1 MSASFSVRLKAWAVA
16 AAALAG
22 LTGLAVLPSSVHAQQ
37 RSIINTSFEQN
48 DPAGPGAPSYAI
60 LPASS
65 VPGWQSTTGFIELW
79 DSGFNG
85 VPAHAGAVFA
95 EMNANEPGALYQNVC
110 FTKGE
115 TLGWSFAHRARSG
128 GAATQVA
135 NFEIASSTG
144 VVLQLLASQ
153 ATTVPQGWQVNNG
166 TGVYN
171 GPTGV
176 QRIQFRTTN
185 PGSIGNFLDA
195 IQIDLAAYGGFR
207 PAATSSVEGAST
219 PTIPTV
225 VVNGKVDQTVTIPV
239 TVVGGTATA
248 GVDFTMTAGVVTIPP
263 GNYDGQ
269 AFPIPLVILNDSLIE
284 SSETIIFQLGAPSNT
299 EIMLADLD
307 CTGAPPTIRATHT
320 IIDDDVD
327 LRTVKTLAS
336 STATPAEGEAVSFR
350 IAVTNVGPQG
360 ATGVNLTD
368 QLPAGFNFVSATPSI
383 GTYNSATGLWTIGA
397 LANGA
402 TANLILTGTV
412 AVGQNGATLTNTT
425 TAATGVNVDVT
436 RTAGD
441 DLTESVTINSASA
454 LAMVKTGTLNL
465 GPDNAAGVGD
475 VITYAF
481 TVRNTGNAALTNV
494 TLTDPLPGIVVS
506 GGPIA
511 TLPRGGVDTTTFT
524 ATYAL
529 TQADL
534 DRGRV
539 DNIATASGANP
550 SGGAVTANG
559 AWSVSIPQTFGLS
572 VIKTQS
578 GGPVTVTAAGQVLT
592 YAIVVRNLGN
602 TTQTNVSVVDTLPN
616 GTVSPL
622 AAPTESVAADGLLQP
637 GETWTYSV
645 NYTVSQADV
654 DGGGPVVN
662 AVVAQ
667 SDQSPPVSDD
677 AATPVSGNPAL
688 IVTKSVD
695 RSTISAPGVLNYV
708 ITISNGG
715 NVSLTGV
722 QVADTLPNGAAATLS
737 GPAGDGGVPNVID
750 VGETWTYTTSYAVD
764 QAQIDAGV
772 ARINRVSA
780 TAAQVTTPATA
791 SATTTISQAPA
802 MSIVKDVDR
811 AFISQPGVL
820 NYVIRVANTGNV
832 ALTGVVVSD
841 TLPDGALIT
850 LTAPS
855 GDAGVVGVLD
865 VGETWTYATTFSVS
879 QSRIDA
885 GTALVNTASA
895 ISTQTPN
902 PVSDPATT
910 TVSRAAAFTTLKTVD
925 LATVTAPG
933 PLTYTITL
941 TNTGNVSL
949 TSVTPVDTL
958 PNGGVGV
965 LSAPVESL
973 PGGTVGVLDVGE
985 VWTYTL
991 VYNVTQAEI
1000 EAGLALT
1007 NTVEVTTAEVP
1018 SPQDSVTT
1026 TVARFY
1032 SLSVDKIVDQ
1042 TTVSVA
1048 GTVLNYTVT
1057 LRNTGNAALTGL
1069 TLVDTLPDGSA
1080 GVLTYTGGD
1089 TDGDNALDVN
1099 EVWTYSG
1106 AYTVTQPDI
1115 DAGQQLVNRVRAS
1128 ATERPGFVEDEATT
1142 SVAQNPEIL
1151 IEKDVDRDTISTTAL
1166 LNYTIVVTN
1175 TGNVALTNV
1184 VLTDTLPNGVGGVL
1198 AGPSGDGGVAGTL
1211 EVGEA
1216 WTYTTTYQ
1224 TTQAE
1229 LDAGAD
1235 LTNTVSV
1242 TATDPGGN
1250 VTDSDSA
1257 VTALVRVPGMLVKK
1271 SVDQTTISA
1280 PGTLNYVISVSNTG
1294 NVALTGV
1301 MPTDTLPDGTVG
1313 ALTGPNG
1320 DADGDNE
1327 LDVGETWTYAAT
1339 YAVDQTMID
1348 AGVALTNVVAVLSD
1362 QTPSQQAS
1370 AVTNISG
1377 APGLIVTKTV
1387 DQSVISAPGTLNY
1400 VIRVRNTG
1408 NVSLTGV
1415 TPVDTLPNGTIATLT
1430 GPSGDTDSDGVLDV
1444 GETWAYGA
1452 TYAVDQAQIDART
1465 PLTNSVTV
1473 QTAQTG
1479 PQTATA
1485 VTTIEAAP
1493 SLRIVKTVDRA
1504 SVSTPTRLSY
1514 AIIVTNTGNQSLGSV
1529 VLNDTLSNGGV
1540 VTVGPPVESLAGGV
1554 TGVLEVGESWTYLA
1568 IYDLTQADI
1577 DAGADLINTAA
1588 VVTDQTAVQQDTAT
1602 TTING
1607 IGQIRVDKSV
1617 DLARVN
1623 TPTTLNYVIRVTN
1636 TGNQSLNTVVLT
1648 DTLSNGA
1655 AVTVGAPVE
1664 SLAGGVAGVLEV
1676 GETWIYAATYDV
1688 TVADI
1693 DAGLALTNTAGV
1705 TARRPSGAGVSGSDD
1720 ATTAVDQRSS
1730 LILTKTATLNDGGD
1744 GRADVGDTLTYG
1756 FAVRN
1761 TGNVTLSNVTVTDT
1775 LAGLTLSGGPIAS
1788 LAPGATDTT
1797 TYTGVYTLTQSDLNA
1812 GRVTNLATATGYNP
1826 GGDPVSDDDT
1836 VTTHLSTDASL
1847 VLTKTAT
1854 LNDGG
1859 DGRADVG
1866 DTVIYGFTVRNAGN
1880 VTLTAVTVT
1889 DTLAGLTLS
1898 GGPIAS
1904 LAPGATDATTYTGV
1918 YTLTQSDLD
1927 AGRVVNLAT
1936 ATGRDP
1942 GGVGVSDDDTVT
1954 TPLPSVSSLI
1964 LTKTATLNDG
1974 GDGRADVG
1982 DTVIYGFA
1990 VQNTGNVTLTDVTVT
2005 DTLAGLAL
2013 SGGPIASLAP
2023 GVTDMT
2029 TYTGVYTL
2037 TQTDLDAGRVVNL
2050 ATASGLTPGGDPVSD
2065 DDTVTTPVTAAGGLV
2080 LTKTATLNDGGDGR
2094 ADAGDTVTYGFAVQ
2108 NTGNVTLSNVTV
2120 TDTLAGL
2127 TLSGGPIAS
2136 LAPGAT
2142 DTTTYTG
2149 VYTLTQADL
2158 DARQVIN
2165 LATAMGR
2172 DPAGDP
2178 VSDDDTVTT
2187 PLAAQPALVA
2197 VKTAALTTDERTQ
2210 GVGNS
2215 GDVITYAVVV
2225 TNMGNVTLENLV
2237 VEDVFQSDP
2246 ATLLT
2251 CAPTLLAP
2259 GEAATCVS
2267 YTHTITVD
2275 EANTAQL
2282 LNNTVTARANAL
2294 GDVAVVVTATSAAVV
2309 AVEADPADLRV
2320 TKTATPRE
2328 VNIGDLVRYVVVIE
2342 NIGVVDAVDATLID
2356 TPPAGFTLVEGSLS
2370 VVDADGAF
2378 RLAGVHPVRVD
2389 QIDIAVGDK
2398 ATVTYLL
2405 RVGAGVRPGVH
2416 VNHAQA
2422 QDGDAVSNV
2431 ATAEVR
2437 LVSDPMLDESL
2448 IVGTVFDDR
2457 DGDGWQDRADLTRVR
2472 IRGGF
2477 AEGAYVAG
2485 STTMDR
2491 GDGAMPVADASAPM
2505 LHGIDVGAIAARQ
2518 SDADTARTVV
2528 ISQTLSR
2535 LDFTDDL
2542 VLTTGEGFTVRMDA
2556 AGVSRVEKTGDAA
2569 RGLSGAEPTVERRV
2583 TQTTTGYR
2591 VDYVITNAGVDE
2603 RGIPGVRI
2611 ASVEGLIM
2619 ETDQFGRYHLEG
2631 VEGGP
2636 WERGRNF
2643 ILKID
2648 RVTLPPGAVF
2658 TTDNPLVRRI
2668 TPGLPVRFDFGVRM
2682 PQGVITAPARTVEM
2696 DLGEVVF
2703 APGAAAIQPVYAP
2716 VLDRMAAEVRANGAG
2731 EVIITADGETQ
2742 ALAFDR
2748 ARSLQTALLERL
2760 SPEQGRALQISLR
2773 TLPSDPATTLV
2784 TLGETTILGEV
2795 LFDTDQAAIRPEFA
2809 PLIERIAAR
2818 IDSMGGGVVA
2828 VTGHADRRG
2837 SADYNAALA
2846 LRRAQ
2851 AVQAAIA
2858 ARLSPTA
2865 RERLRVEIHDR
2876 ASAIADDNTSSPQ

>member
-1 MSASFSVRLKAWAVA
+1 MGFRLARWRARRATSASISARLNTAAVVVC
-16 AAALAG
+16 AALAG
-22 LTGLAVLPSSVHAQQ
+22 LAALPSTAEAQQ
-37 RSIINTSFEQN
+37 RSIVNTGFEQN

-60 LPASS
+60 TPTSA
-65 VPGWQSTTGFIELW
+65 VVGWESTTGDIELW
-79 DSGFNG
+79 DGGFNG
-85 VPAHAGAVFA
+85 VNAYEGNVFA
-95 EMNANEPGALYQNVC
+95 EMNANAPGALYQNVC
-110 FTKGE
+110 FTTGE
-115 TLGWSFAHRARSG
+115 TVGWSFAHRARTG
-128 GAATQVA
+128 GATTQIA

-144 VVLQLLASQ
+144 VVRQLLASQ
-153 ATTVPQGWQVNNG
+153 STTVPQGWRVNSG
-166 TGVYN
+166 SAVYT
-171 GPTGV
+171 GPTGI

-185 PGSIGNFLDA
+185 PGSVGNFLDA
-195 IQIDLAAYGGFR
+195 IQIDLAAYAGFR
-207 PAATSSVEGAST
+207 PIATSSIEGAT
-219 PTIPTV
+219 GPTIPTV
-225 VVNGKVDQTVTIPV
+225 IVNGKVDATVTIPV
-239 TVVGGTATA
+239 TVVGGTATVD
-248 GVDFTMTAGVVTIPP
+248 VDFRMTAGVVTIPP
-263 GNYDGQ
+263 GNYDGA
-269 AFPIPLVILNDSLIE
+269 AFPIPLVIIDDSLIE
-284 SSETIIFQLGAPSNT
+284 SNETIIFQLGTPSNT
-299 EIMLADLD
+299 EVTLADLA
-307 CTGAPPTIRATHT
+307 CTGAPPATRATHT

-350 IAVTNVGPQG
+350 IAVTNLGPLG

-368 QLPAGFNFVSATPSI
+368 QLPAGFTFVSATPSA
-383 GTYNSATGLWTIGA
+383 GTYNNATGVWTIGA

-436 RTAGD
+436 RTTGD

-454 LAMVKTGTLNL
+454 LTLVKTGALNL
-465 GPDNAAGVGD
+465 GPDNVASVGD

-494 TLTDPLPGIVVS
+494 TLTDPLPGISVS

-539 DNIATASGANP
+539 DNTATASGANP

-559 AWSVSIPQTFGLS
+559 SWSTPIPQTFGLS

-578 GGPVTVTAAGQVLT
+578 AGPATVTAAGQVLT

-602 TTQTNVSVVDTLPN
+602 MTQTNVSVVDTLPN

-622 AAPTESVAADGLLQP
+622 AAPAESVTADGLLQP

-645 NYTVSQADV
+645 NYAVSQADV

-662 AVVAQ
+662 AVVAH

-677 AATPVSGNPAL
+677 AVTPVSGAPAL

-708 ITISNGG
+708 ITVSNSG
-715 NVSLTGV
+715 NVSLSGV
-722 QVADTLPNGAAATLS
+722 QVADTLPNGAAAALS
-737 GPAGDGGVPNVID
+737 GPTGDAGVPNVID
-750 VGETWTYTTSYAVD
+750 VGETWTYTTSYSVD

-832 ALTGVVVSD
+832 ALTGVAVSD
-841 TLPDGALIT
+841 ILPDGAVIA

-865 VGETWTYATTFSVS
+865 VGETWTYATAFNVN
-879 QSRIDA
+879 QARIDA
-885 GTALVNTASA
+885 GTTLVNTVSA
-895 ISTQTPN
+895 VSTQTPN

-910 TVSRAAAFTTLKTVD
+910 SISRAAAFTTLKTVD

-973 PGGTVGVLDVGE
+973 PAGASGVLDVGE

-991 VYNVTQAEI
+991 VYNVSQAEI
-1000 EAGLALT
+1000 EAGLPLI

-1032 SLSVDKIVDQ
+1032 SLSVDKVVDQ

-1057 LRNTGNAALTGL
+1057 LRNTGNVALTGL

-1080 GVLTYTGGD
+1080 GVLTFTGGD
-1089 TDGDNALDVN
+1089 TDGDNALDVD

-1106 AYTVTQPDI
+1106 VYTVTQPDI
-1115 DAGQQLVNRVRAS
+1115 DGGQQLVNRVRAS

-1151 IEKDVDRDTISTTAL
+1151 IEKDVDRDTISTTSL

-1184 VLTDTLPNGVGGVL
+1184 VLTDILPNGAAGVL
-1198 AGPSGDGGVAGTL
+1198 GGPSGDAGVAGTL

-1216 WTYTTTYQ
+1216 WTYTATYQ

-1235 LTNTVSV
+1235 LINTVSV

-1250 VTDSDSA
+1250 VTDSDTA

-1301 MPTDTLPDGTVG
+1301 TPVDTLPDGTVG
-1313 ALTGPNG
+1313 TLTGPNG
-1320 DADGDNE
+1320 DTDGDNE
-1327 LDVGETWTYAAT
+1327 LDVGETWTYLTT
-1339 YAVDQTMID
+1339 YAVDQVMID
-1348 AGVALTNVVAVLSD
+1348 AGAALTNVVAVQSA

-1400 VIRVRNTG
+1400 VIRLRNTG

-1415 TPVDTLPNGTIATLT
+1415 TPVDTLPNGTVGTLT
-1430 GPSGDTDSDGVLDV
+1430 GPSGDADNDGVLDV

-1452 TYAVDQAQIDART
+1452 TYAVDQAQIDARN

-1473 QTAQTG
+1473 QTAQTA

-1485 VTTIEAAP
+1485 VTTIEATP
-1493 SLRIVKTVDRA
+1493 SLSIVKTVDRA
-1504 SVSTPTRLSY
+1504 SASTPTRLNY
-1514 AIIVTNTGNQSLGSV
+1514 AITVTNTGNQSLGSV

-1540 VTVGPPVESLAGGV
+1540 VTVGAPVESLAGEA
-1554 TGVLEVGESWTYLA
+1554 GVLEVGETWTYA
-1568 IYDLTQADI
+1568 ATYDLTQADI
-1577 DAGADLINTAA
+1577 DAGADLINTAT
-1588 VVTDQTAVQQDTAT
+1588 VVTDQTTIQQDTAT

-1607 IGQIRVDKSV
+1607 LGQLLVDKSV

-1648 DTLSNGA
+1648 DTLSNGG
-1655 AVTVGAPVE
+1655 AVVVGAPVE
-1664 SLAGGVAGVLEV
+1664 SLSGGAAGVLEV
-1676 GETWIYAATYDV
+1676 GESWIYAATYDV

-1693 DAGLALTNTAGV
+1693 DAGLTLTNVAAV
-1705 TARRPSGAGVSGSDD
+1705 TAQRPDGGGIAGSDD
-1720 ATTAVDQRSS
+1720 ATTAVDQRTS
-1730 LILTKTATLNDGGD
+1730 LVLTKTATLNDGGD
-1744 GRADVGDTLTYG
+1744 GRPDVGDTVTYG

-1761 TGNVTLSNVTVTDT
+1761 TGNVTLTAVTVTDT

-1797 TYTGVYTLTQSDLNA
+1797 TYTGVYTLAQA
-1812 GRVTNLATATGYNP
+1812 
-1826 GGDPVSDDDT
+1826 
-1836 VTTHLSTDASL
+1836 
-1847 VLTKTAT
+1847 
-1854 LNDGG
+1854 
-1859 DGRADVG
+1859 
-1866 DTVIYGFTVRNAGN
+1866 
-1880 VTLTAVTVT
+1880 
-1889 DTLAGLTLS
+1889 
-1898 GGPIAS
+1898 
-1904 LAPGATDATTYTGV
+1904 
-1918 YTLTQSDLD
+1918 DLD

-1936 ATGRDP
+1936 GA
-1942 GGVGVSDDDTVT
+1942 
-1954 TPLPSVSSLI
+1954 
-1964 LTKTATLNDG
+1964 
-1974 GDGRADVG
+1974 
-1982 DTVIYGFA
+1982 
-1990 VQNTGNVTLTDVTVT
+1990 
-2005 DTLAGLAL
+2005 
-2013 SGGPIASLAP
+2013 
-2023 GVTDMT
+2023 
-2029 TYTGVYTL
+2029 
-2037 TQTDLDAGRVVNL
+2037 
-2050 ATASGLTPGGDPVSD
+2050 GLTPG
-2065 DDTVTTPVTAAGGLV
+2065 
-2080 LTKTATLNDGGDGR
+2080 
-2094 ADAGDTVTYGFAVQ
+2094 
-2108 NTGNVTLSNVTV
+2108 
-2120 TDTLAGL
+2120 
-2127 TLSGGPIAS
+2127 
-2136 LAPGAT
+2136 
-2142 DTTTYTG
+2142 
-2149 VYTLTQADL
+2149 
-2158 DARQVIN
+2158 
-2165 LATAMGR
+2165 
-2172 DPAGDP
+2172 GDP

-2197 VKTAALTTDERTQ
+2197 VKTAALTTDAGTQ

-2215 GDVITYAVVV
+2215 GDVITYEVVV
-2225 TNMGNVTLENLV
+2225 TNMGNVTLENLA
-2237 VEDVFQSDP
+2237 VEDVFQSGP
-2246 ATLLT
+2246 ATMLT
-2251 CAPTLLAP
+2251 CAPTSLAP
-2259 GEAATCVS
+2259 GAAATCAL
-2267 YTHTITVD
+2267 YTHTITIN
-2275 EANTAQL
+2275 EANAGQP
-2282 LNNTVTARANAL
+2282 LNNTVTAQANAL
-2294 GDVAVVVTATSAAVV
+2294 NDAALVVTATSAAVV
-2309 AVEADPADLRV
+2309 AVEADPAELRV

-2477 AEGAYVAG
+2477 APGAYVAS

-2491 GDGAMPVADASAPM
+2491 GEGAMPLADASAPM
-2505 LHGIDVGAIAARQ
+2505 LHGVDIGTIVARQ
-2518 SDADTARTVV
+2518 SDADTARAVV
-2528 ISQTLSR
+2528 ISQMLST

-2542 VLTTGEGFTVRMDA
+2542 VLTTGEGFTVRMNA
-2556 AGVSRVEKTGDAA
+2556 EGVARVEKTGDAA

-2648 RVTLPPGAVF
+2648 RVTLPPGALF
-2658 TTDNPLVRRI
+2658 TTDNPLLRRI

-2682 PQGVITAPARTVEM
+2682 PQGVITAPARSVEM

-2703 APGAAAIQPVYAP
+2703 APGAAAIQPVYAT

-2731 EVIITADGETQ
+2731 EVIITANGETQ

-2748 ARSLQTALLERL
+2748 ARSLQAALLERL
-2760 SPEQGRALQISLR
+2760 NADQARGLQISLR
-2773 TLPSDPATTLV
+2773 TQPADPATTLM
-2784 TLGETTILGEV
+2784 TLGGTTTLGEV
-2795 LFDTDQAAIRPEFA
+2795 LFDTDQATIRTEFA
-2809 PLIERIAAR
+2809 PLIERVAAR
-2818 IDSMGGGVVA
+2818 IEAMGGGVIA

-2858 ARLSPTA
+2858 ARLSPTV
-2865 RERLRVEIHDR
+2865 RERLRVEIQDR
-2876 ASAIADDNTSSPQ
+2876 ASASADDNTSSPQ